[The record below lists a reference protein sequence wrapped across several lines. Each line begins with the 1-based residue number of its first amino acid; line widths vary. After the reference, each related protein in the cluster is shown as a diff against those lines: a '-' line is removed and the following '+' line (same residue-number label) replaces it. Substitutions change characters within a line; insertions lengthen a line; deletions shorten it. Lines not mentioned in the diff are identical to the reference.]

1 MKKILL
7 ILFSLTVVVTTF
19 SQENS
24 SNVRRARIEQVESNS
39 ITGENVAKPS
49 PNKKPLVYSP
59 NGRTYYIGEC
69 VDLNDFFGSPN
80 DRTDWNYTSIEGME
94 DVLEYYGLEY
104 ENSCWRVTKANGDEN
119 D

>member
-24 SNVRRARIEQVESNS
+24 SNVRRARIDQVESNS

-49 PNKKPLVYSP
+49 PNNQSLAM
-59 NGRTYYIGEC
+59 
-69 VDLNDFFGSPN
+69 
-80 DRTDWNYTSIEGME
+80 NY
-94 DVLEYYGLEY
+94 
-104 ENSCWRVTKANGDEN
+104 
-119 D
+119 